1 VPEQKP
7 NRATILIVL
16 AAVVLLAPLL
26 GVYAFSPLMFVWGIE
41 PYQLAVAVGVM
52 LAEALLGPD
61 EFAKVVALAAARGGL
76 VSLVGNLRSLPRL

>member
-1 VPEQKP
+1 MPEQKP

-52 LAEALLGPD
+52 LAEALAVG
-61 EFAKVVALAAARGGL
+61 ALAWLVIRARK
-76 VSLVGNLRSLPRL
+76 

>member
-52 LAEALLGPD
+52 LAEALAVG
-61 EFAKVVALAAARGGL
+61 ALAWL
-76 VSLVGNLRSLPRL
+76 VIRASK

>member
-1 VPEQKP
+1 MPEQKP

-26 GVYAFSPLMFVWGIE
+26 GVYAFSPLMVVWGIE

-52 LAEALLGPD
+52 LAEALAVG
-61 EFAKVVALAAARGGL
+61 ALAWL
-76 VSLVGNLRSLPRL
+76 VIRAPK

>member
-1 VPEQKP
+1 MPEQKL

-52 LAEALLGPD
+52 LAEALAVG
-61 EFAKVVALAAARGGL
+61 ALAWL
-76 VSLVGNLRSLPRL
+76 VIRAPK

>member
-1 VPEQKP
+1 MPEQKP

-52 LAEALLGPD
+52 MAEALAVG
-61 EFAKVVALAAARGGL
+61 ALAWLVIRARK
-76 VSLVGNLRSLPRL
+76 

>member
-1 VPEQKP
+1 MPEQKP

-52 LAEALLGPD
+52 LAEALAVG
-61 EFAKVVALAAARGGL
+61 ALAWL
-76 VSLVGNLRSLPRL
+76 VSRAPK

>member
-1 VPEQKP
+1 MPEQKP

-26 GVYAFSPLMFVWGIE
+26 GVFAFSPLMFVWGIE

-52 LAEALLGPD
+52 LAEALAVGT
-61 EFAKVVALAAARGGL
+61 LAWLVIRARK
-76 VSLVGNLRSLPRL
+76 

>member
-1 VPEQKP
+1 MPEQKP
-7 NRATILIVL
+7 NPATILIVL

-52 LAEALLGPD
+52 LAEALAVGT
-61 EFAKVVALAAARGGL
+61 LAWLVIRARK
-76 VSLVGNLRSLPRL
+76 

>member
-7 NRATILIVL
+7 NPATILIVL

-52 LAEALLGPD
+52 LAEALAVG
-61 EFAKVVALAAARGGL
+61 ALAWLVIRARK
-76 VSLVGNLRSLPRL
+76 

>member
-1 VPEQKP
+1 MPEQKP

-41 PYQLAVAVGVM
+41 PYQLAVAVAVM
-52 LAEALLGPD
+52 LAEALAVG
-61 EFAKVVALAAARGGL
+61 ALAWLVIRARK
-76 VSLVGNLRSLPRL
+76 